1 MLKRKLKSGE
11 KEVIDAMSDSEKR
24 RWQGDLALIADA
36 AKEAGAIAFGFFN
49 QSPEVWWKNG
59 DRSPVSAADFAANK
73 TLESILRKA
82 RPDYGWLSEETEDDA
97 ERLSRET
104 LFIIDP
110 IDGTRAF
117 LAGQKVWCVSVAV
130 VHRGRPVAGVL
141 YAPAL
146 EELYEAVEGG
156 AALRNGEPFIVSAA
170 GPEETSRL
178 AIGEDVLKT
187 LPAAFR
193 ERVRREKHV
202 PSLAYRIA
210 MVADGRLEATF
221 VKGNSH
227 DWDLAAADL
236 ILSRAGGRLV
246 DLDGNPVVYNRA
258 EVTHKVLCAAPAPR
272 IDEFL
277 AAFAGR
283 RDG

>member
-1 MLKRKLKSGE
+1 MRNE
-11 KEVIDAMSDSEKR
+11 QKEVIDAMSDSEEL

-36 AKEAGAIAFGFFN
+36 AKEAGAVAFGFFN
-49 QSPEVWWKNG
+49 QSPEVWWKND

-97 ERLSRET
+97 DRLARET
-104 LFIIDP
+104 VFIIDP

-117 LAGQKVWCVSVAV
+117 LGGQKVWCVSVAV

-156 AALRNGEPFIVSAA
+156 VALKNGVPFTVSAA
-170 GPEETSRL
+170 GPEEMSRL
-178 AIGEDVLKT
+178 AIGEDLLKT
-187 LPAAFR
+187 FPPAFR
-193 ERVRREKHV
+193 ERVRREKYI

-210 MVADGRLEATF
+210 MVADGRLDGTF

-236 ILSRAGGRLV
+236 MLACAGGRLV
-246 DLDGNPVVYNRA
+246 DLDGEPIVYNRA

-283 RDG
+283 RDS

>member
-1 MLKRKLKSGE
+1 MLTLLNRETDDGMNDKE
-11 KEVIDAMSDSEKR
+11 KA
-24 RWQGDLALIADA
+24 RWQSDLALIVDA
-36 AKEAGAIAFGFFN
+36 AKEAGAVAFGFFN
-49 QSPEVWWKNG
+49 QSPEVWWKNE

-73 TLESILRKA
+73 TLETILRKA
-82 RPDYGWLSEETEDDA
+82 RPDYGWLSEETDDDA
-97 ERLSRET
+97 DRLSRET

-117 LAGQKVWCVSVAV
+117 LGGQKVWCVSVAV

-156 AALRNGEPFIVSAA
+156 VALKNGVPFTVSAA
-170 GPEETSRL
+170 GPEEMSRL
-178 AIGEDVLKT
+178 AIGEDLLKT
-187 LPAAFR
+187 FPPAFR
-193 ERVRREKHV
+193 DRVTREKYI

-210 MVADGRLEATF
+210 MVADGRLEGTF

-236 ILSRAGGRLV
+236 ILVCAGGGLV
-246 DLDGNPVVYNRA
+246 DIEGRPIVYNRT
-258 EVTHKVLCAAPAPR
+258 EVTHKVLCAAPTPR
-272 IDEFL
+272 LEEFL
-277 AAFAGR
+277 TAFAGR
-283 RDG
+283 RDS